1 MPVVSFYKSKVCAI
15 NGKKKMGLQKNTK
28 KLRLFDIVLF
38 NVCGILSVDTI
49 AAGASMGVQGMT
61 WRILGILFFF
71 VPYGLATAEL
81 GSSWPK
87 AGGIYVWTR
96 EAFGDFWGT
105 MVSWLYWINVVYWMP
120 SLFVTSAA
128 IFISAFFPRLSEN
141 AQTAL
146 QIFIGIAL
154 VWTVVY
160 LGRKNITISDLVT
173 NAGAIL
179 KTVLFLLLGLF
190 GVLYALR
197 FKLAN
202 NFAPVNWTITWDST
216 LAFMPIV
223 VYNFLGFELVSSF
236 SDKLNSPRKNIP
248 KAILIAGILIAFL
261 YILSAFGILAI
272 FTADEINIV
281 TGISDSFRTL
291 VSRTMGQNFI
301 LLYYF
306 FIVIFLM
313 SLYTFVFAWAYGAN
327 CVIAETG
334 LDKKVK
340 ILGHK
345 HPIHGSPDHAFM
357 IMGII
362 GTILII
368 GNSIGMRNIQQIF
381 WTIFALSSVIFLLP
395 YLLMFPAVIKLRAIH
410 PDRKRPYSIPF
421 GKTGLWIAVLCG
433 EFFILIAVIFF
444 FIPPR
449 DTVDVIRYELS
460 LCVGVFITLAVGLLI
475 YFKTKKSSSRSTPSS

>member
-1 MPVVSFYKSKVCAI
+1 MVS
-15 NGKKKMGLQKNTK
+15 QKNTK
-28 KLRLFDIVLF
+28 KLQLFDIVLF

-96 EAFGDFWGT
+96 EAFGDFGGT

-120 SLFVTSAA
+120 SLFVTFGA
-128 IFISAFFPRLSEN
+128 IFLSAFFPGLSQK
-141 AQTAL
+141 AMTSL
-146 QIFIGIAL
+146 QILIGIVL

-160 LGRKNITISDLVT
+160 LGRKNITMSDLVT
-173 NAGAIL
+173 NTGAIF

-190 GVLYALR
+190 GILFALR

-202 NFAPVNWTITWDST
+202 NFAPINWTITWDST
-216 LAFMPIV
+216 LAFMPVV

-236 SDKLNSPRKNIP
+236 SDKLNNPRRNIP
-248 KAILIAGILIAFL
+248 KAIWIAGILIALL

-272 FTADEINIV
+272 FRADEINIV

-291 VSRTMGQNFI
+291 VSRTMGEDFI
-301 LLYYF
+301 WVYYLL
-306 FIVIFLM
+306 IAGFLL

-340 ILGHK
+340 LLGHK
-345 HPIHGSPDHAFM
+345 HPKHGSPDYAFV
-357 IMGII
+357 IMGVI
-362 GTILII
+362 GTVLIF

-395 YLLMFPAVIKLRAIH
+395 YLLMFPAVIKLRTHH
-410 PDRKRPYSIPF
+410 PDKERPYVIPL
-421 GKTGLWIAVLCG
+421 GKIGLWSTVLFG
-433 EFFILIAVIFF
+433 EFFILIAIIFF
-444 FIPPR
+444 FIPPK
-449 DTVDVIRYELS
+449 DTTHVLRYELS
-460 LCVGVFITLAVGLLI
+460 LCFGVFVTLAAGLLI
-475 YFKTKKSSSRSTPSS
+475 YFKTKRSSQKTAFL